1 MCVCIHIILYI
12 YIYIYIYIITNF
24 FGIPCR
30 VERPGHSTLKIG
42 FLVIFIGGPH
52 CLCPIV
58 YGVQRVHEALLF
70 IQEWTRGEK
79 IMAPRSREVGGRGV
93 SFLRKI
99 LNQTAHNLSYI

>member
-12 YIYIYIYIITNF
+12 YIYIYIITNF
-24 FGIPCR
+24 FGILCR

-42 FLVIFIGGPH
+42 FLVIFVGGPH

-93 SFLRKI
+93 SFLQKI